1 MNTNKVKLVAEYSE
15 FSCLIPLRGGSK
27 GIPRKNLALINNK
40 PLYSYV
46 AQSSLSAGV
55 STYVSTEDKEII
67 DSCNTR
73 FPEINVLIRPQ
84 HLASD
89 TSTTES
95 VVDHFLSSVSNAK
108 HIILLQ
114 ATSPMTSTLNIK
126 EAIALYLKHDCQP
139 LISVVKEHFFLWS
152 KDGNPVNYD
161 PFKRPRRQDWDGL
174 FIENGAIYIFS
185 REYFEKNKSRCCER
199 STLYLMNSTTLFE
212 VDTVDDLNNISKL
225 L

>member
-1 MNTNKVKLVAEYSE
+1 MNTNKVNLAPEYSE

-27 GIPRKNLALINNK
+27 AIPRKNLVLINNK

-67 DSCNTR
+67 DSCNAS
-73 FPEINVLIRPQ
+73 FPDLSILKRPH
-84 HLASD
+84 HLAAD

-95 VVDHFLSSVSNAK
+95 VVDHFLSSISNAK

-126 EAIALYLKHDCQP
+126 EAISLYLEHDCQP

-161 PFKRPRRQDWDGL
+161 PLKRPRRQDWDGL

-185 REYFEKNKSRCCER
+185 REHFEKNKCRCSEK

-212 VDTVDDLNNISKL
+212 VDTIDDLNNISKL